1 MHRVRVVCHHVS
13 RQCRVVTT
21 KARIGTETASGNRQ
35 GLSDGVG
42 FGARKIPCSSRVGRE
57 VEDLMVSYLT
67 PSRDV
72 DNGVMAGE
80 NRWGNL
86 ISHSSGKRA
95 DLMIS
100 L

>member
-1 MHRVRVVCHHVS
+1 
-13 RQCRVVTT
+13 
-21 KARIGTETASGNRQ
+21 
-35 GLSDGVG
+35 
-42 FGARKIPCSSRVGRE
+42 
-57 VEDLMVSYLT
+57 MVSYLT